1 MELYKNSLIE
11 WCGDNGESHVERLL
25 WIAPNGTDIF
35 TIDIDDRKA
44 WPALRNVSA
53 IRSDLENQKAR
64 ILEVDPYASVM
75 RSEEEI
81 DPKHRSQRDKY
92 WQLLHPLVEASV
104 PRIFVRF
111 SHDSPIHILVQAL
124 GVRKGTIYEQL
135 RRYWQ
140 RGQTKNALLPA
151 FEACGWKAP
160 VTDDPALARVRKNK
174 DGQVSRN
181 KLGTVTRTK
190 IEGRPVGVNV
200 DDHVLRCFRIGR
212 KYFYERRNGM
222 TKKAAYHRILQ
233 KFFNRGY
240 QLKNGIRVP
249 VLPPASEL
257 PSYRQFCY
265 WLAKEEKPSNLQR
278 KRQGEHRFNLTG
290 RALLGDSTQM
300 AYGPGSIFQIDAT
313 IGDCYLVSSL
323 DRNRI
328 IGRPVVYF
336 VVDLFSHMVTGFSVS
351 LEGPSFMGAMLALHQ
366 ACSDK
371 VAFCAEYDVSI
382 EEWEWPANHFPEGLI
397 ADRGELEGPMA
408 DHLVNAFGLRL
419 HNTAPGRADLKGLVE
434 RYIGIANERVIKWVP
449 GAVRKRERGD
459 RDYRMDATLDL
470 HEFRKLILLAVLD
483 HNKNHRMNNYRL
495 DDAMIADGIEPTPL
509 ALWAWGVKNRTGH
522 LRKIPDDL
530 LRVNLLPGDEAS
542 ITEHGVRC
550 RGLHYTCDRA
560 IREEWFERARKD
572 GRKKVRLARDPRN
585 LSKGYL
591 RLEGESRLVVCELV
605 DADKT
610 FAGRDWYEAAQEF
623 EIRKLR
629 SDAAKTPRNQGHA
642 DFNAHSDSVIKSAKK
657 KTKAQRREIS
667 DRARVRGIRANRQ
680 QEKDRERDANN
691 WIATTEGAQS
701 RPEGQAIANSSTSGY
716 VPPSQPMDK
725 LRQAREGRI

>member
-11 WCGDNGESHVERLL
+11 WGGENGESRIERLL
-25 WIAPNGTDIF
+25 WIGPNGTDVY

-44 WPALRNVSA
+44 WPALRNASE
-53 IRSDLENQKAR
+53 IRSDLETRSAR
-64 ILEVDPYASVM
+64 ILEVDPYSAVM
-75 RSEEEI
+75 RAEEEI
-81 DPKHRSQRDKY
+81 RPKHQVHRDKY
-92 WQLLHPLVEASV
+92 WQMIQPLVEDSI

-111 SHDSPIHILVQAL
+111 SRESPIHILVQAL

-151 FEACGWKAP
+151 FESCGWKTP
-160 VTDDPALARVRKNK
+160 VNDDADFAQVRKNNN
-174 DGQVSRN
+174 GEVSKK

-190 IEGRPVGVNV
+190 IDGGPGGVNV
-200 DDHVLRCFRIGR
+200 DDYALRCFRIGR
-212 KYFYERRNGM
+212 KYFYERQNGI
-222 TKKAAYHRILQ
+222 TKKAAYLRILT
-233 KFFNRGY
+233 KFFHCGY
-240 QLKNGIRVP
+240 ELKNGVRVP
-249 VLPPASEL
+249 VLPPATEL

-265 WLAKEEKPSNLQR
+265 WLAKEEKPSRLQK

-300 AYGPGSIFQIDAT
+300 AQGPGSIFQIDAT

-371 VAFCAEYDVSI
+371 VEFCAEYDVPI
-382 EEWEWPANHFPEGLI
+382 EEWEWPASHFPEGLI

-449 GAVRKRERGD
+449 GAVRKKERGD
-459 RDYRMDATLDL
+459 RDYRLDATLDL
-470 HEFRKLILLAVLD
+470 HEFRKLILLAILH

-495 DDAMIADGIEPTPL
+495 DEVMIADGVEPTPL
-509 ALWAWGVKNRTGH
+509 ALWSWGIKNRSGH
-522 LRKIPDDL
+522 LRKIPDDR
-530 LRVNLLPGDEAS
+530 LRVNLLPGEEAS
-542 ITEHGVRC
+542 ITEKGIRC
-550 RGLHYTCDRA
+550 KGLYYTCERG
-560 IREEWFERARKD
+560 IRDEWFERARKD

-585 LSKGYL
+585 LSKAYL
-591 RLEGESRLVVCELV
+591 RFEDRLVVCNLV
-605 DADKT
+605 EADKT
-610 FAGRDWYEAAQEF
+610 FAGRDWYEATEEF
-623 EIRKLR
+623 ELRKLR
-629 SDAAKTPRNQGHA
+629 SDAAKTPRNQGDADFTAHA
-642 DFNAHSDSVIKSAKK
+642 DLVIKSAKK
-657 KTKAQRREIS
+657 KTKAQRREMS
-667 DRARVRGIRANRQ
+667 DRARVRGIKKNRQ
-680 QEKDRERDANN
+680 HEKYRERDANN
-691 WIATTEGAQS
+691 WIANTDDDQQRRRGRA
-701 RPEGQAIANSSTSGY
+701 AANTSTSGY

-725 LRQAREGRI
+725 LRQPREGRI